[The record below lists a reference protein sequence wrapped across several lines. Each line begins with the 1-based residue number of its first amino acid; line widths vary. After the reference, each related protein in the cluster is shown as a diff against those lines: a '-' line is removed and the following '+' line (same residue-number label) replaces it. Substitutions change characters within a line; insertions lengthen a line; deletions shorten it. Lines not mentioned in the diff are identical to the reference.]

1 MKWFFDTSVLIPV
14 FMEDHEHHEAS
25 LAAFVAADK
34 KQACCAA
41 HSLAELYSV
50 LTRLPGNRLSG
61 EQVLLFLE
69 AIEEHLTLITLDSW
83 EYYSAIR
90 EAAGVGIV
98 GGDALRRSARALRT
112 EGCRRGD
119 LHLVPAAFPKIGS
132 RGRKEDQ
139 DAVNAGREPA

>member
-1 MKWFFDTSVLIPV
+1 
-14 FMEDHEHHEAS
+14 MEDHQHHEAS

-61 EQVLLFLE
+61 EQVFLFLE
-69 AIEEHLTLITLDSW
+69 AIEEHLSLITLDSR

-98 GGDALRRSARALRT
+98 GGMLYDALLARCARKAAAEVIYTWNLQHFRRLGPEIAKRIKT
-112 EGCRRGD
+112 
-119 LHLVPAAFPKIGS
+119 P
-132 RGRKEDQ
+132 
-139 DAVNAGREPA
+139 